1 MSRFTRRIRRAW
13 QRIRTEPRLGR
24 HTAVVTSLILLAA
37 VSGGYILSNERISW
51 PWASSRTV
59 YATLPTSPGISPG
72 HGQEVR
78 IAGVPVGTINAV
90 SVNSRGQ
97 ARLTLSIDPQYQVY
111 RNATLV
117 LRPKSQLN
125 EMYVEMNPGG
135 PPAARLPSGGTLPV
149 TAAQSPVQIDQ
160 VLDHLDRNTREAL
173 TELLE
178 QSDIALADA
187 PHDLTSGLSASDVVA
202 QHLQPVVGALAT
214 RKAKLRELV
223 TALSQISQAIG
234 GNDQRLTS
242 LINSLDR
249 TLAALGGH
257 NGDLQAS
264 LAQLPGVTRQLSNAT
279 SAVQSLGTQ
288 LNPALDNL
296 KSASGSLPTALTR
309 LRGTVDRA
317 GQVIR
322 TGTPVVRGAVPVVR
336 DLRPFAG
343 DLDTALPDVQSVTS
357 DLKPD
362 TSYLVPTLTD
372 LGAFL
377 INTRSLT
384 DLRDGN
390 GGILR
395 GFVVLA
401 PSMVAGV
408 PAGSL
413 STPTQPYRFQQ

>member
-1 MSRFTRRIRRAW
+1 MSRLTRRIRRAW

-24 HTAVVTSLILLAA
+24 HAAVVMSLIVLAA
-37 VSGGYILSNERISW
+37 ASGGYILSNERISW
-51 PWASSRTV
+51 PWDSNLTV

-90 SVNSRGQ
+90 SVNGHGQ
-97 ARLTLSIDPQYQVY
+97 ARLTLSIDPHYQVY

-135 PPAARLPSGGTLPV
+135 PPSGRLPAGGTLPV

-160 VLDHLDRNTREAL
+160 VLDHLNSNAREAL
-173 TELLE
+173 TELLQ
-178 QSDIALADA
+178 QSDIALANA
-187 PHDLTSGLSASDVVA
+187 PHNLTNGLAASDVVA
-202 QHLQPVVGALAT
+202 QHLQPVVAALAT
-214 RKAKLRELV
+214 RKAKLQQLV
-223 TALSQISQAIG
+223 TALSQISKSIG

-242 LINSLDR
+242 LINSLDK
-249 TLAALGGH
+249 TLTALGGH
-257 NGDLQAS
+257 NGNLEAS
-264 LAQLPGVTRQLSNAT
+264 LAELPGVTKQLANAT

-288 LNPALDNL
+288 LNPTLDNL
-296 KSASGSLPTALTR
+296 KSASGALPTALSK
-309 LRGTVDRA
+309 LRGTVDQA
-317 GQVIR
+317 GKVIT
-322 TGTPVVRGAVPVVR
+322 TGTPVVKGAVPVVQ
-336 DLRPFAG
+336 DLRPFVG
-343 DLDTALPDVQSVTS
+343 DLDSSLPDAVSVTS

-372 LGAFL
+372 LGAFI
-377 INTRSLT
+377 INTRSVT

-395 GFVVLA
+395 GLVVLA
-401 PSMVAGV
+401 PSMVSGAPSG
-408 PAGSL
+408 AL
-413 STPTQPYRFQQ
+413 STPTQPYRFKQ

>member
-1 MSRFTRRIRRAW
+1 MSRFTQRIRRAW

-24 HTAVVTSLILLAA
+24 HTAVVTSLAVLAA
-37 VSGGYILSNERISW
+37 VAGGVILSNERISW
-51 PWASSRTV
+51 PWNSSRTV
-59 YATLPTSPGISPG
+59 YATLASSPGISPG

-78 IAGVPVGTINAV
+78 IAGVPVGTVTAV
-90 SVNSRGQ
+90 SVTGRGQ
-97 ARLTLSIDPQYQVY
+97 ARLTLSIDPHYQVY

-135 PPAARLPSGGTLPV
+135 PPSARLPSGGTLPV
-149 TAAQSPVQIDQ
+149 TAAQSPVELDQ
-160 VLDHLDRNTREAL
+160 VLDHLDSNAREAL

-187 PHDLTSGLSASDVVA
+187 PHDLTNGLAASDVVA

-214 RKAKLRELV
+214 RRAKLQELV
-223 TALSQISQAIG
+223 TALSVISKSIG
-234 GNDQRLTS
+234 GNDERLTS
-242 LINSLDR
+242 LINSLDQ

-257 NGDLQAS
+257 KGDLEAS
-264 LAQLPGVTRQLSNAT
+264 LAQLPGVTSQLSNAT

-288 LNPALDNL
+288 LNPTLDNL
-296 KSASGSLPTALTR
+296 KSASGSLPTALSK
-309 LRGTVDRA
+309 LRGTVDQA
-317 GQVIR
+317 GTVISA
-322 TGTPVVRGAVPVVR
+322 GTPVVKGAVPVVH
-336 DLRPFAG
+336 DLRPLAG
-343 DLDTALPDVQSVTS
+343 DVNAALPDVGSVTS

-362 TSYLVPTLTD
+362 TAYLVPTLTD
-372 LGAFL
+372 LGAFI
-377 INTRSLT
+377 INTRSVT

-401 PSMVAGV
+401 PSMAAGV
-408 PAGSL
+408 PSGSL